1 MTFDEWYDY
10 KRMMHLFRPEDI
22 ARVAY
27 EAGTRSRDEL
37 IRKLTFASIQFD
49 LDAHQMTVESAA
61 LLVLDRL
68 RDALKETK
76 P

>member
-22 ARVAY
+22 ARAAY
-27 EAGTRSRDEL
+27 EAGARSRDEEVRTL
-37 IRKLTFASIQFD
+37 VEAGDKLAAEI
-49 LDAHQMTVESAA
+49 ESTTESPLALEFLADWRAA
-61 LLVLDRL
+61 IKG
-68 RDALKETK
+68 A